1 MLMTR
6 ENLKEFKNR
15 SNVTKVTN
23 EETGS
28 ISYLTQSITFGEEAN
43 NTGATIVDTF
53 ESETKH
59 VMLFFNDDNTVV
71 GKYYMGK
78 KLQGKTPEELLEQK
92 SVLCIF
98 ESWNPNVTDNAGNV
112 IGGWVP
118 CVGLAKNQGPSEH
131 SARI

>member
-1 MLMTR
+1 MIR
-6 ENLKEFKNR
+6 ENLPLFEKR
-15 SNVTKVTN
+15 DNVTKVTN

-43 NTGATIVDTF
+43 KVGATVVDTF
-53 ESETKH
+53 ENDTKH

-78 KLQGKTPEELLEQK
+78 KLQGMTPDELLEK
-92 SVLCIF
+92 KAVLCIF
-98 ESWNPNVTDNAGNV
+98 ESWNPNASAW
-112 IGGWVP
+112 IP